1 MQPSSSGK
9 NKSFKSSKDKS
20 FKSSKDKKS
29 DEDSSLER
37 DSNAKLSDD
46 DYSNDFVEE
55 SLQSDRLSGSRR
67 SKKSK
72 KESVKLDESGYSEQF
87 DEFS

>member
-1 MQPSSSGK
+1 M
-9 NKSFKSSKDKS
+9 KSL
-20 FKSSKDKKS
+20 KSSKDKKS

-37 DSNAKLSDD
+37 DSNAKLSEEDE

-55 SLQSDRLSGSRR
+55 SLQSGRLSQSKK

-72 KESVKLDESGYSEQF
+72 KESVKLEESGYSE
-87 DEFS
+87 